1 MFSDKENLSTAAFAF
16 KHFPNITLVRKVT
29 FYGLFILI
37 SLSVTSFLEEGGGGE
52 EGGELTSKIKA
63 TVISAIPAV
72 FFARASKSLY
82 LYKIETCY
90 ADGIKSKTLHTKIT

>member
-1 MFSDKENLSTAAFAF
+1 MFSDQENLSTAAFAF

-37 SLSVTSFLEEGGGGE
+37 SLSLTSFFGG

-63 TVISAIPAV
+63 TVISAIPTV
-72 FFARASKSLY
+72 FFAQATRALY
-82 LYKIETCY
+82 LCKIETRY
-90 ADGIKSKTLHTKIT
+90 TDGIKSKTLHTKIT